1 MELGTTALTEAE
13 IFYGIELLS
22 KGRKR
27 ENLLAAAE
35 AMFTEDFSGRVFSF
49 DRDTARNFARIA
61 AHRRALGKPIDHAHA
76 QIAAITR
83 TVEQSSRQAMS
94 MILPIATSISSTHGE
109 PKAAHQIPGTGFAVV
124 PAIW

>member
-49 DRDTARNFARIA
+49 DRDAARNFARIA
-61 AHRRALGKPIDHAHA
+61 AHRGKPIGHAHA
-76 QIAAITR
+76 QIAAITQTR
-83 TVEQSSRQAMS
+83 GAK
-94 MILPIATSISSTHGE
+94 LATRNVDDFNDCDIDLIDPWT
-109 PKAAHQIPGTGFAVV
+109 A
-124 PAIW
+124 